1 MQRILGLLR
10 LLVLIFVVVFGLILH
25 LRNSSPVTLDLYFFK
40 VTQPLSLLLA
50 MTVAIGGVLG
60 MLAALPKHLGHR
72 RTIRQLRREL
82 KTQTVLSSAATTPAQ
97 QVETSKEE
105 H

>member
-1 MQRILGLLR
+1 MQRILAFLR
-10 LLVLIFVVVFGLILH
+10 LLVLVVIVVFGLILH

-50 MTVAIGGVLG
+50 VTIAIGGVLG

-82 KTQTVLSSAATTPAQ
+82 KTQTALPAAGTTPAPLAD
-97 QVETSKEE
+97 TRTDDR
-105 H
+105 